1 MDKNQAGNLIVNE
14 GMSSYDI
21 AHSIYLATVKGVSGA
36 KQNEGYG
43 FALSAIAELWNIRGN
58 VKNPMAGKTTI
69 TGRYRN
75 MGITEERILRII
87 KEYPNGMNGEYPLFD
102 ELLLSADA
110 GNNRQPQTQIPLQE
124 TTTRSSYDSGSNA
137 DAEDRAGAVVFVI
150 ALVITKF
157 ILHMGWVA
165 AIILSILLAGVAITL
180 VSRRR

>member
-1 MDKNQAGNLIVNE
+1 
-14 GMSSYDI
+14 
-21 AHSIYLATVKGVSGA
+21 
-36 KQNEGYG
+36 
-43 FALSAIAELWNIRGN
+43 
-58 VKNPMAGKTTI
+58 
-69 TGRYRN
+69 